1 MIQSTMQANRAMSR
15 TFSHVSRGTR
25 LMHALVR
32 SLVQSCMR
40 TTGRSRRFAAA
51 RTAAVRTA
59 AVRAGAAHA
68 AVQAAV
74 RAVTPPATVARP
86 PHPSSHTTARRAAAA
101 GAKGHHDGIRG
112 LTAVRTPAT
121 EPAFARVSSRRNALA
136 PSLNPVRIYSTPSR
150 TVMVGNMSE
159 VARLLDLSIEREQAR
174 LVPQI

>member
-1 MIQSTMQANRAMSR
+1 MIQSTMQANRAMTR
-15 TFSHVSRGTR
+15 TFSQVSRGTR

-32 SLVQSCMR
+32 SLVQRCVR
-40 TTGRSRRFAAA
+40 TTGRSRHFAAA

-74 RAVTPPATVARP
+74 RAVTPPPTVARP
-86 PHPSSHTTARRAAAA
+86 DRSSSQTARHAATAS
-101 GAKGHHDGIRG
+101 AKGRNEGMRGI
-112 LTAVRTPAT
+112 TAVRTPES

>member
-1 MIQSTMQANRAMSR
+1 MQSTMQANRAMSR
-15 TFSHVSRGTR
+15 TFSQMSRGTR

-32 SLVQSCMR
+32 SLVQTCMR
-40 TTGRSRRFAAA
+40 TTGRSRHFAAA

-74 RAVTPPATVARP
+74 RAVTPPA
-86 PHPSSHTTARRAAAA
+86 AAAKSAHVSAHA
-101 GAKGHHDGIRG
+101 GRHAPATKAQGRLDGIRSI
-112 LTAVRTPAT
+112 TAVRAPAN
-121 EPAFARVSSRRNALA
+121 EPAFARVSSRRNAQA